1 MSERLLP
8 VGIQSFEKL
17 RENHCVY
24 VDKTEYVYKLVHDV
38 VLIDKYDKPLLDQI
52 DKSEL
57 QEHNKTES
65 NKI

>member
-38 VLIDKYDKPLLDQI
+38 VLIVSVK
-52 DKSEL
+52 
-57 QEHNKTES
+57 
-65 NKI
+65 